1 MGWYKKQF
9 ENDLDARNE
18 NKEEQVARH
27 DPLSGLWTRMFLDNL
42 KLLVTLL
49 PFLFLFTAYMIT
61 GVLIFFV
68 GAMLLLSLAGPAVS
82 AQFDF
87 AYTVARDD
95 PASTGRTF
103 LQSYRLNFK
112 QGTLFMLL
120 VSLMITP
127 TLLTMI
133 YVAPT
138 ESATPM
144 MTATLMLISLLVI
157 WFAHLGFSQIAL
169 LDMPLGKI
177 IKNAV
182 FLIPISKWKG
192 LLVALLSVL
201 YLIVL
206 YSYMERAVLTLAV
219 YIPTLLIVFAAR
231 LFWPL
236 FEELIIVPDEETEN
250 KKEDAV

>member
-42 KLLVTLL
+42 KLLFTLL
-49 PFLFLFTAYMIT
+49 PFLFLLNMFMIT
-61 GVLIFFV
+61 GVLIIFI
-68 GAMLLLSLAGPAVS
+68 GAMLSLALAGPAIC

-103 LQSYRLNFK
+103 LQSYKLNFK

-120 VSLMITP
+120 VALMITP

-138 ESATPM
+138 ENATPM

-169 LDMPLGKI
+169 LSMPLGKI
-177 IKNAV
+177 IKNAI

-192 LLVALLSVL
+192 LLVAVMTVL
-201 YLIVL
+201 YLVVL
-206 YSYMERAVLTLAV
+206 YNFIERAVLTLAV
-219 YIPTLLIVFAAR
+219 YIPTLLIVFAAKQ
-231 LFWPL
+231 FWPL
-236 FEELIIVPDEETEN
+236 FEELIIVPDEEE
-250 KKEDAV
+250 